1 MIKGKSGHTLHPT
14 NRTNKRGRAF
24 LSLLVVALFFPF
36 SLIEASS
43 LASPQR
49 HQNSIDGETM
59 QVKDSV
65 DILFQKPEIPLSID
79 RPHEQALYYL
89 SHFWD
94 DFDFHQGDE
103 LLKDAKKKRM
113 LEKDFRDFL
122 TIALTLPLED
132 VKPLLTIPAQRA
144 EGELFYLFDELYSR
158 YLYDENA
165 PYKNELY
172 YAEILGWYLTSP
184 KIDFATMERT
194 KSTLRLIQRNKPGSF
209 AENFSFVLSTGE
221 VRQLTQYRGRYT
233 LLLFYHPGCEGC
245 RRASAYIDKSE
256 FLNQEVQSGRLHLLY
271 IYPENDSDNFKRS
284 LSTIPHNA
292 QAGINSNEVVINT
305 PLYDLRQSP
314 TVYLLDDKGYVVLK
328 NTSPHEAEAYLAKKS
343 K

>member
-1 MIKGKSGHTLHPT
+1 MIKGKSDHILHYAS
-14 NRTNKRGRAF
+14 RVNKKGRAF
-24 LSLLVVALFFPF
+24 LSLLVVALFF
-36 SLIEASS
+36 SVTHIGASS
-43 LASPQR
+43 LTSPSS
-49 HQNSIDGETM
+49 HKNSKKDGTLLA
-59 QVKDSV
+59 KDSV
-65 DILFQKPEIPLSID
+65 DILFPKPEIPLSINQP
-79 RPHEQALYYL
+79 REQALYYL

-94 DFDFHQGDE
+94 NFDFHQGEE
-103 LLKDAKKKRM
+103 LLQDAKKKRM

-132 VKPLLTIPAQRA
+132 VKPLLTIPVQHA
-144 EGELFYLFDELYSR
+144 EGELFYFFDELFSR
-158 YLYDENA
+158 YLYDEKA

-172 YAEILGWYLTSP
+172 YAEILRWYLTSP

-194 KSTLRLIQRNKPGSF
+194 KSTLKLIQRNKLGSF

-221 VRQLTQYRGRYT
+221 VRQLIQYRGRYT
-233 LLLFYHPGCEGC
+233 LLLFYSPGCEGC

-271 IYPENDSDNFKRS
+271 IYPENDPDNFKRS

-292 QAGINSNEVVINT
+292 QAGINSNEVIINT

-328 NTSPHEAEAYLAKKS
+328 NTSPHEAETYLTKKS